1 MVESMKYP
9 KILNLGDPS
18 LENLFKGPVVVEEKV
33 DGSQFRVWFDADG
46 KIHYGSKAV
55 DYDDEHPPDRMF
67 VPAIAEA
74 ERHFSTIDGSLAG
87 FFFVFEFLA
96 TAQQNALTYARIP
109 NDHLV
114 LLEVCKNGNWL
125 SRREKESWASKLGF
139 EVIPVLAQG
148 EFTTA
153 EALERLLE
161 TQSFLGG
168 VTVEGIVIKN
178 YGQFHTF
185 SYLAGAPV
193 FAKHVRSEFRELN
206 RQVWGVGKSLEERVM
221 EHFPLEPRWEKT
233 VQHLRDAGRLGH
245 GVKDIGFLM
254 ISVEEDFEAESKAL
268 VQELLWKEFGHGLRK
283 MARRGF
289 AEWYKEKLLREVLP

>member
-1 MVESMKYP
+1 MKYP
-9 KILNLGDPS
+9 KILNVGNPS
-18 LENLFKGPVVVEEKV
+18 LENLFKGPVVIEEKV

-74 ERHFSTIDGSLAG
+74 EKHFSTLHENMAG

-114 LLEVCKNGNWL
+114 LLEICQNGRWL
-125 SRREKESWASKLGF
+125 IRSEKERWAEALGF
-139 EVIPVLAQG
+139 EIVPVLVQG
-148 EFTTA
+148 EINSVD
-153 EALERLLE
+153 ELERLLE
-161 TQSFLGG
+161 RESFLGD

-193 FAKHVRSEFRELN
+193 FAKYVRQEFRELN

-233 VQHLRDAGRLGH
+233 VQHLRDAGKLGS
-245 GVKDIGFLM
+245 GVKDIGLLM
-254 ISVEEDFEAESKAL
+254 VAVEDDFESESKAL
-268 VQELLWKEFGHGLRK
+268 VQELLWKEFSHGLRK

-289 AEWYKEKLLREVLP
+289 AEWYKKRLLQDSMEARRD